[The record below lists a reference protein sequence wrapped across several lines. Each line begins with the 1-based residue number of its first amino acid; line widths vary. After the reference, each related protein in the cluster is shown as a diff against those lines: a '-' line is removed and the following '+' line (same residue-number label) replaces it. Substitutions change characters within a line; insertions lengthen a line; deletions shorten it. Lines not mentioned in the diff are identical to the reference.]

1 MGKRKQW
8 FHQQS
13 QAAQHL
19 EKLHRR
25 LRKKPDESALHQ
37 FRIGLRSL
45 RIQLFALK
53 RSPPLERTLVHMKAA
68 GNATNALRDRDA
80 LLGLIA
86 DWPTDLT
93 SPLIASINDNAPPP
107 DAAPR
112 VMRLKGFD
120 KTMRR
125 LPLLLRALMP
135 GKTRLQKRIRRTA
148 SKLRHQSVEQLQLL
162 TPQTEPERWHDARIT
177 IKKLR
182 YLHEHLAAWLPRRWH
197 QLAGSAKPAQEALG
211 HLHDLD
217 VLAAHYG
224 NAFSPA
230 LTLYWQEQR
239 ASALAR
245 AGTAAQ
251 TLLQALTHQPSTAS
265 TYT

>member
-13 QAAQHL
+13 KAAQRL
-19 EKLHRR
+19 KKLHLH
-25 LRKKPDESALHQ
+25 LRKNPDETALHQ

-53 RSPPLERTLVHMKAA
+53 RSPPLEHTLEQMKVA
-68 GNATNALRDRDA
+68 GKATNSLRDRDA

-86 DWPTDLT
+86 DWPSELT
-93 SPLIASINDNAPPP
+93 TPLIARINKSTPPA

-112 VMRLKGFD
+112 IMRLKGFD
-120 KTMRR
+120 KAMRR
-125 LPLLLRALMP
+125 LPRLLHALMP

-148 SKLRHQSVEQLQLL
+148 STLRHQSVEQLQLL

-182 YLHEHLAAWLPRRWH
+182 YLHEHLTAWLPKRWRT
-197 QLAGSAKPAQEALG
+197 LAGTAKPAQEALG
-211 HLHDLD
+211 YLHDLD
-217 VLAAHYG
+217 VLAANYG
-224 NAFSPA
+224 SEFSPA

-239 ASALAR
+239 AGALAR

-251 TLLQALTHQPSTAS
+251 TLLLALTRQPSTAS
-265 TYT
+265 S